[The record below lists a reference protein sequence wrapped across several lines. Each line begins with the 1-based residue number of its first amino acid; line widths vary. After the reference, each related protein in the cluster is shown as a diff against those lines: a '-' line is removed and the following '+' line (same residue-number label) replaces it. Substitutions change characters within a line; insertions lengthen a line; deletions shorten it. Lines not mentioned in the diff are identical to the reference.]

1 MYTFYFSESYL
12 PPPPSTG
19 LLRRP
24 PPPENPPPP
33 PEAEE
38 YEELIA
44 VLIDLEK
51 LEEKSVFIINPIYT
65 PLLKFSVFSIDGYA
79 IFSCFNT
86 LSAIPNAVAYTRYSS
101 QSTISGSS
109 FLST

>member
-51 LEEKSVFIINPIYT
+51 LEEKSVFNIYT
-65 PLLKFSVFSIDGYA
+65 IA
-79 IFSCFNT
+79 
-86 LSAIPNAVAYTRYSS
+86 
-101 QSTISGSS
+101 
-109 FLST
+109 